1 MRWGRTAQI
10 KLRYTYFM
18 TKQQRLVLLVS
29 ILASFVPFLDGSVI
43 TVALPAITHDLGGG
57 LVLQQWA
64 VDSYLITLGA
74 LMLVAGSFSD
84 LFGHKKILISGLIGF
99 GTASVL
105 CALAPTGEFLI
116 IARGLQGVAGALLVP
131 SSLALIISAF
141 SGGGGEGKAV
151 GTWTAWASISYVIGP
166 LLGGFLVDT
175 LSWRYIFAINLLP
188 ILVTLWLMRSLK
200 ESVTTHKNTQV
211 DYVGATACIFGLGGT
226 VYALIE
232 QAHYGW
238 ASPYI
243 YLPLVGGLIAL
254 IYFVWH
260 EHRTPQPMLP
270 LSLFKVR
277 NFSVGNIATVSIY
290 AGLSIAT
297 FIISVFIQQVG
308 GYTAVQAGLAL
319 LPITIIMFFLSS
331 QFGALAGK
339 YGPRIFMAV
348 GPLLAAIGF
357 LSMLRVDES
366 AAYWSQLF
374 PGVLIFGVGLS
385 VTVAPL
391 TSAIFISISTRQ
403 AGIGSAINNAVSR
416 IAGLIAIAALGVLT
430 GPSLDLAGFRRGI
443 IATAALL
450 VAGGV
455 ISAIGIQNPHKDILE

>member
-1 MRWGRTAQI
+1 
-10 KLRYTYFM
+10 M

-43 TVALPAITHDLGGG
+43 NVALPAITHDLGGG

-84 LFGHKKILISGLIGF
+84 LFGHKKILIAGLIGF

-141 SGGGGEGKAV
+141 SGPAQGKAI
-151 GTWTAWASISYVIGP
+151 GSWTAWTGISFVIGP
-166 LLGGFLVDT
+166 LLGGFLVDV
-175 LSWRYIFAINLLP
+175 LSWRYIFAINVLP
-188 ILVTLWLMRSLK
+188 ILFTLWLMRGLT
-200 ESVTTHKNTQV
+200 ESEKTHKNVRV
-211 DYVGATACIFGLGGT
+211 DFVGAALCAVGLGGT

-260 EHRTPQPMLP
+260 ERRTPQPMLP

-277 NFSVGNIATVSIY
+277 NFSVGNIATISIY

-297 FIISVFIQQVG
+297 FIISVFIQQVS

-331 QFGALAGK
+331 RFGALAGK
-339 YGPRIFMAV
+339 YGPRLFMAV
-348 GPLLAAIGF
+348 GPLLGAIGF
-357 LSMLRVDES
+357 LAMLRIDES

-391 TSAIFISISTRQ
+391 TSAIFISISSRQ
-403 AGIGSAINNAVSR
+403 AGIGSAINNAVAR
-416 IAGLIAIAALGVLT
+416 IAGLIAIAALGLLT